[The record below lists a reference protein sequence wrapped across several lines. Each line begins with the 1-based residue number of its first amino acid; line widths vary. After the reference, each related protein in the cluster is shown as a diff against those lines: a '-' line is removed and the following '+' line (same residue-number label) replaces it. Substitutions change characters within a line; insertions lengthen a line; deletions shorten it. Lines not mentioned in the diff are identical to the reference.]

1 MKKILTILIATLVF
15 SAFGCSEN
23 NTEDGSPSDVL
34 KIFIEAKKRR
44 DVEAVKKTISADSI
58 KLYEDLAKQQNTSVE
73 ALLTD
78 NTGGV
83 LQDVPPMRNEKIKGN
98 QATVEAQV
106 PQTGV
111 WQEIPFVK
119 EEDGWKIAMDQV
131 VMEALKKVQETL
143 QKTLDEPNEPLPREN
158 ENSSQANSNSK
169 ANDSEN

>member
-1 MKKILTILIATLVF
+1 MKKILTILIAVLVV
-15 SAFGCSEN
+15 SAFACNEN
-23 NTEDGSPSDVL
+23 NIEEGSPSDVL
-34 KIFIEAKKRR
+34 KTFIEAKKRR

-111 WQEIPFVK
+111 WQKIPFVK

-131 VMEALKKVQETL
+131 IMEALKKVQETL
-143 QKTLDEPNEPLPREN
+143 QETLDKPNEPLPREN
-158 ENSSQANSNSK
+158 TNVESENSTNKSNT
-169 ANDSEN
+169 NN